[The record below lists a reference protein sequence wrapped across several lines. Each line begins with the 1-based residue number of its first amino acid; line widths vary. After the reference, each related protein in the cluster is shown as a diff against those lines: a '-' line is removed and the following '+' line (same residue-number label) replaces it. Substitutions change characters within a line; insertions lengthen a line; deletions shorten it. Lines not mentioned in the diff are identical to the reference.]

1 MFIHAL
7 VFIRCMKWTLILS
20 AASLRGPKITEQI
33 SRKIGG
39 EHGPLRRTLGTLGE
53 SNPLP
58 HPLLD
63 DNNKFWRRYKLTRR
77 KCNDCWN
84 FFFFFFFIML
94 MLFESVFV
102 LSCYLFAKWA
112 RLYILLFFCLQI
124 LTSAPAV
131 LMTVTVHLLLV
142 PTQWDP
148 LVVHVIILPAE
159 MAELAIYLQVTRKIY
174 SVTKPAA
181 IHLWLMHL
189 ALPSTA

>member
-1 MFIHAL
+1 MMMMIMIMMMMMMIIINCGDGTNSPD
-7 VFIRCMKWTLILS
+7 VS
-20 AASLRGPKITEQI
+20 ATIAET
-33 SRKIGG
+33 
-39 EHGPLRRTLGTLGE
+39 
-53 SNPLP
+53 
-58 HPLLD
+58 
-63 DNNKFWRRYKLTRR
+63 
-77 KCNDCWN
+77 
-84 FFFFFFFIML
+84 FFFIIL
-94 MLFESVFV
+94 MLFHSVFV

-181 IHLWLMHL
+181 IHL
-189 ALPSTA
+189 